1 MWLAISN
8 LGIRNEEKIIFE
20 NANLELTDRVVALYG
35 ANGIGKSTLFNVLYK
50 YQKFV
55 GEINIIGQDLDKLSN
70 KQVRK
75 MVSYAMQEPTIFE
88 EWTVSQNLKCMQ
100 ANIDEYS
107 RYFKQFMIKDYE
119 KKKMKDLSG
128 GERQV
133 INICFALAKNSEI
146 VLLDEPFNNLSETN
160 SQVLKNIISQD
171 KRKFIIVSHEKLD
184 GIVHR
189 AVSIKGRDF
198 IV

>member
-35 ANGIGKSTLFNVLYK
+35 ANGIGKSTLFNALYK
-50 YQKFV
+50 YQEFV
-55 GEINIIGQDLDKLSN
+55 GKINIIGQDLDKLSN
-70 KQVRK
+70 KQVTK
-75 MVSYAMQEPTIFE
+75 LISYAMQEPTIFE
-88 EWTVSQNLKCMQ
+88 DWTVSQNLKCMQ
-100 ANIDEYS
+100 VDTNEYNS
-107 RYFKQFMIKDYE
+107 YFKQFMIKDYE

-146 VLLDEPFNNLSETN
+146 ILLDEPFNNLSETN
-160 SQVLKNIISQD
+160 SGILKKIISQD

-184 GIVHR
+184 EIEHHEVL
-189 AVSIKGRDF
+189 IKGRDF

>member
-20 NANLELTDRVVALYG
+20 NANLELTDRVVVLYG
-35 ANGIGKSTLFNVLYK
+35 ANGIGKSTLFNALYK
-50 YQKFV
+50 YQEFV
-55 GEINIIGQDLDKLSN
+55 GKINIIGQDLDKLSN
-70 KQVRK
+70 KQVTK
-75 MVSYAMQEPTIFE
+75 LISYAMQEPTIFE
-88 EWTVSQNLKCMQ
+88 DWTVSQNLKCMQ
-100 ANIDEYS
+100 VDTNEYNS
-107 RYFKQFMIKDYE
+107 YFKQFMIKDYE

-146 VLLDEPFNNLSETN
+146 ILLDEPFNNLSETN
-160 SQVLKNIISQD
+160 SGILKKIISQD

-184 GIVHR
+184 EIEHHEVL
-189 AVSIKGRDF
+189 IKGRDF